1 MRKSKGVICI
11 CYNKEHTFSSR
22 KKAEAFFKDCAYN
35 SEGAERD
42 RYIEIL
48 MQLDEGRAICF
59 DTPDHNPRM
68 HID

>member
-1 MRKSKGVICI
+1 MAKKHILCI
-11 CYNKEHTFSSR
+11 CYNQAHWFSSK

-48 MQLDEGRAICF
+48 MQLDEGRKVCF
-59 DTPDHNPRM
+59 DTPDHNPRFY
-68 HID
+68 IE